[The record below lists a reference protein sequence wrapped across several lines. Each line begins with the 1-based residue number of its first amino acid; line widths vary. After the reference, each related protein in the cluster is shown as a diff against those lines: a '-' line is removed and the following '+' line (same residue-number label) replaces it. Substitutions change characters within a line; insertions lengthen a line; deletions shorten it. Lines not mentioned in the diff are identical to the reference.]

1 MIFSNNRPLD
11 LVEAAAFL
19 RCDPETLRRKAQ
31 REEIPGRKIG
41 GWKFMRAD
49 LINYVSRKVTGKDEA
64 WGTGYSNSGI
74 PQIGTSIS
82 AATAAGELDRVLA
95 PMTKN
100 KRKPMQNIIRR
111 NFGGKKNSAN
121 A

>member
-1 MIFSNNRPLD
+1 VIFSNSRPLD

-19 RCDPETLRRKAQ
+19 RCDPETLRRKA
-31 REEIPGRKIG
+31 RRAEIPGRKIG

-49 LINYVSRKVTGKDEA
+49 LINYVSRKADGKVEA
-64 WGTGYSNSGI
+64 WHTGYTNSGI
-74 PQIGTSIS
+74 PQIGTSIL
-82 AATAAGELDRVLA
+82 AATAAGELDRALA

-100 KRKPMQNIIRR
+100 KPKPTQSIARP
-111 NFGGKKNSAN
+111 NFGGKKSSAS